1 MNSYAVLGAS
11 MMGRAAAKDFLTTE
25 PDAHVT
31 LLDIDPG
38 LLEEVAQ
45 KLSSPRLVPLE
56 LDVADRERA
65 AEALRGHDVAVGALP
80 HAQSLQ
86 AIQAAIEAGV
96 SFVDLVGS
104 KPELRRALDQKARD
118 AGVLVVPG
126 LGVAP
131 GLSNVLVARGMAALD
146 ETRDAVIYVGG
157 IPMERTPPLEYQT
170 VYSLVSMFGA
180 YLRPAQIW
188 VDGEKTT
195 AEPLTGIEILEFPPP
210 IGPLEAF
217 YTDGL
222 ASLVLTVPDRIRGS
236 LSEKTLRYPG
246 FAEKVKVLKDCGIL
260 DAEPVQVGG
269 VSVVPRDV
277 LVHQL
282 GSTLDLGP
290 EGDILAMRVAVKG
303 VAAGHEVS
311 HTFELV
317 DFMDP
322 ATGDTAMARTT
333 AFPATIAA
341 RMIARGRIS
350 ERGVRFPEELFAEE
364 LGDHLFEELEE
375 RGVRVRHEV
384 E

>member
-1 MNSYAVLGAS
+1 
-11 MMGRAAAKDFLTTE
+11 
-25 PDAHVT
+25 
-31 LLDIDPG
+31 
-38 LLEEVAQ
+38 
-45 KLSSPRLVPLE
+45 
-56 LDVADRERA
+56 
-65 AEALRGHDVAVGALP
+65 
-80 HAQSLQ
+80 
-86 AIQAAIEAGV
+86 
-96 SFVDLVGS
+96 
-104 KPELRRALDQKARD
+104 
-118 AGVLVVPG
+118 
-126 LGVAP
+126 
-131 GLSNVLVARGMAALD
+131 
-146 ETRDAVIYVGG
+146 
-157 IPMERTPPLEYQT
+157 
-170 VYSLVSMFGA
+170 
-180 YLRPAQIW
+180 

-246 FAEKVKVLKDCGIL
+246 FAEKVKVLRDCGIL